1 MNATPRGLKQ
11 ELGDLRA
18 GDHILSVYE
27 GLTDLAAFVVPF
39 IAQGQA
45 RGDQILY
52 VTDDLRLSEVTQAL
66 AAGGIDVNREIERGG
81 MGFMT
86 AQEWYGLPRFDA
98 TSEDGISRVIELFRR
113 RISQAAA
120 RRFAGLC
127 VAVEMTWALK
137 VGIPED
143 TLVALEDLYEDASA
157 GIGPLTAACMYRRG
171 RFAPAVLRRML
182 RSHRTVVAG
191 NLVHVSLNPMFE
203 NLAETDQRALVQS
216 SRERRVPKGGFFFN
230 QGDEAHE
237 VFLLTSGKVKLVRI
251 GREGRSTILDLEAP
265 TEIFGE
271 RAAFARTPQLASA
284 QALEDSRAL
293 VWDVSTI
300 LEAMMRHPSI
310 ALNVARMMAE
320 HVEGALTRIEDLA
333 SERVELRLAR
343 LLTLLAQTMGRPTPQ
358 GIAVEFPLS
367 GQELAEMIG
376 TTPYTVSRLLAGWR
390 RVGVVDAQRDQI
402 LILQLHRLTA
412 LVGEL
417 DGQEGANPAA
427 EVFPS
432 SEN

>member
-1 MNATPRGLKQ
+1 MNMTPRVLKQ

-27 GLTDLAAFVVPF
+27 SVTDLAAFVVPF
-39 IAQGQA
+39 IAQGRA

-66 AAGGIDVNREIERGG
+66 AAGGVDVNREIERGG
-81 MGFMT
+81 MGFLT

-98 TSEDGISRVIELFRR
+98 TSEDGISRVIDLFRR
-113 RISQAAA
+113 RVSEAAA

-137 VGIPED
+137 AGIPAD
-143 TLVALEDLYEDASA
+143 TVVALEDLYEEAAA
-157 GIGPLTAACMYRRG
+157 GIGNLTAACMYRRG

-182 RSHRTVVAG
+182 RSHRKVAAG
-191 NLVHVSLNPMFE
+191 NFVHVSLNPLFE
-203 NLAETDQRALVQS
+203 NLAETDQRALLS
-216 SRERRVPKGGFFFN
+216 LARERRVPKGGSFFN
-230 QGDEAHE
+230 QGDEARE
-237 VFLLTSGKVKLVRI
+237 VFLLTSGKVKLVRTDRD
-251 GREGRSTILDLEAP
+251 GRNTIQDLEAP

-271 RAAFARTPQLASA
+271 RAAFARTPRLASA
-284 QALEDSRAL
+284 QALEDSWAL

-320 HVEGALTRIEDLA
+320 QVEGALTRIEDLA
-333 SERVELRLAR
+333 SARVELRLAR

-358 GIAVEFPLS
+358 GIAVEFPIS
-367 GQELAEMIG
+367 GQELAEMIS

-390 RVGVVDAQRDQI
+390 RLGVVDAQRDQI
-402 LILQLHRLTA
+402 LILQLDRLTA

-417 DGQEGANPAA
+417 DGTEGANPA
-427 EVFPS
+427 VGGFP
-432 SEN
+432 